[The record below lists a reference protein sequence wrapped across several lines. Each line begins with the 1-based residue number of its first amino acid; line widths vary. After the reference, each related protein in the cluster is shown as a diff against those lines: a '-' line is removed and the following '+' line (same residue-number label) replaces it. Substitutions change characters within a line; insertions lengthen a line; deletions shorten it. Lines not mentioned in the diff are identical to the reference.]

1 MNYHKIEKF
10 STNNGNGIRVVLW
23 VSGCSLNCK
32 NCQNPETHD
41 PNAGKLWTQESE
53 QELFESLDKDYI
65 SGITFSG
72 GHPLEHYNID
82 IITELSKKIKQKF
95 PNKSQWLYTGYLWEN
110 IKDLEIMKYL
120 DVIVDGPYI
129 DELRDISLKW
139 RGSLN
144 QRVINIPQ
152 SIKENKVILFCD

>member
-1 MNYHKIEKF
+1 MNYEYISKQDML
-10 STNNGNGIRVVLW
+10 NGDGIRVVLW

-41 PNAGKLWTQESE
+41 PNTGTLWTQESE

-82 IITELSKKIKQKF
+82 TITELSKKIKQKF

-144 QRVINIPQ
+144 QRVIDTQQ
-152 SIKENKVILFCD
+152 SLKLNQLVLWCD

>member
-10 STNNGNGIRVVLW
+10 STNNGDGIRVVLW

-41 PNAGKLWTQESE
+41 YQSGILWTQESE
-53 QELFESLDKDYI
+53 QKLFESLDKEYI

-72 GHPLEHYNID
+72 GHPLEPYNID
-82 IITELSKKIKQKF
+82 IITNLSKTIKEKF
-95 PNKSQWLYTGYLWEN
+95 PNKTQWLYTGYIWEN
-110 IKDLEIMKYL
+110 IKNLEIIKYL

-129 DELRDISLKW
+129 DALRDISLKW
-139 RGSLN
+139 RGSSN
-144 QRVINIPQ
+144 QRVINVQ
-152 SIKENKVILFCD
+152 KSLQTGKLILWCQ

>member
-41 PNAGKLWTQESE
+41 PNAGELWTQESE

-65 SGITFSG
+65 SGITFIAFYFS
-72 GHPLEHYNID
+72 
-82 IITELSKKIKQKF
+82 
-95 PNKSQWLYTGYLWEN
+95 
-110 IKDLEIMKYL
+110 
-120 DVIVDGPYI
+120 
-129 DELRDISLKW
+129 
-139 RGSLN
+139 
-144 QRVINIPQ
+144 IPT
-152 SIKENKVILFCD
+152 

>member
-1 MNYHKIEKF
+1 MNYEYISKQDML
-10 STNNGNGIRVVLW
+10 NGDGIRVVLW

-53 QELFESLDKDYI
+53 QELFEALNKDYI

-82 IITELSKKIKQKF
+82 TITDLSKKIKQKF
-95 PNKSQWLYTGYLWEN
+95 PNKTQWLYTGYLWEN

-120 DVIVDGPYI
+120 DVIVDGSYI

-144 QRVINIPQ
+144 QRVIDVQ
-152 SIKENKVILFCD
+152 SSLKLNQVVLWCD

>member
-1 MNYHKIEKF
+1 MNYEYISKQDML
-10 STNNGNGIRVVLW
+10 NGDGIRVVLW

-41 PNAGKLWTQESE
+41 PNTGTLWTQESE
-53 QELFESLDKDYI
+53 QELFESLDKYYI

-82 IITELSKKIKQKF
+82 TITELSKKIKQKF

-144 QRVINIPQ
+144 QRVIDTQQ
-152 SIKENKVILFCD
+152 SLKLNQLVLWCD

>member
-1 MNYHKIEKF
+1 MNYHKIETF
-10 STNNGNGIRVVLW
+10 SINNGNGIRVVLW

-41 PNAGKLWTQESE
+41 PNAGELWTQESE
-53 QELFESLDKDYI
+53 QELFEALNKDYI

-82 IITELSKKIKQKF
+82 TIKNISKRIKQKF
-95 PNKSQWLYTGYLWEN
+95 PNITQWLYPGCLWEN

-144 QRVINIPQ
+144 QRVIDTQQ
-152 SIKENKVILFCD
+152 SLNLNQVVLWCD